1 MAFDPRAFRNA
12 LGLFVT
18 GVTIVTTRSVQGAPA
33 GVTAN
38 SFNSVSLDP
47 PLILWSLSR
56 QSSSLAAFEGSGFF
70 SVHILRQDQVGL
82 SNRFARGAADKFAGL
97 SLGEGQGRVPVLQDC
112 AARLDCR
119 TYNRHPA
126 GDHVIFIG
134 EVLEFEADPTAEPL
148 LYHGGRYARLQD
160 MPAPQG

>member
-1 MAFDPRAFRNA
+1 MSFDPRAFRNA

-18 GVTIVTTRSVQGAPA
+18 GVTIVTTRSVQGALV

-47 PLILWSLSR
+47 PLILWSLNR
-56 QSSSLAAFEGSGFF
+56 QSSSLLAFEGSGFF
-70 SVHILRQDQVGL
+70 AVHILRLDQIDL
-82 SNRFARGAADKFAGL
+82 SNRFARSGPDKFEGL
-97 SLGEGQGRVPVLQDC
+97 SVGEGKGRVPVLQEC
-112 AARLDCR
+112 AARLECR

-134 EVLEFEADPTAEPL
+134 EVLEFQADPAAEPL
-148 LYHGGRYARLQD
+148 LYHGGRYAKLTD
-160 MPAPQG
+160 MSANQR